1 MTENPEN
8 TDLSQEVN
16 FFSYL
21 LIVLRYWWVVGPATA
36 IGAIGAYFIAQSLP
50 SKYIATCRFE
60 IIQNRVAQLG
70 ENVEDKAY
78 RVKSPLDRHVV
89 LLKSSKLNS
98 LVTKKTLEQHNDIAN
113 IKLQSFA
120 VNASPVRG
128 AEQSMLDISVV
139 SYKKEAAFD
148 YINTLLKD
156 YAKMRVEENKLTS
169 AATREALT
177 KEALSIDEEIVK
189 QNKIILDFKTKN
201 NYVFL
206 STKTEYDKLFV
217 AELFEKANQRQ
228 FELEL
233 LQPKV
238 DKLLEKGKD
247 DNKNFA
253 AVIDALLS
261 NPNASS
267 SGFLLTDIS
276 EWKNRQIVMGSLN
289 AEYDILLKKFR
300 SAHPTM
306 KELKK
311 RIDILATELSAYR
324 QNILDTIVSRME
336 TLKSEK
342 DSYVKRA
349 IEVENSFGNSGS
361 LINELDNMNAKL
373 AQLLELKNT
382 IRAKLITMNEN
393 HDDKYITRIIR
404 EPFANP
410 APIFPNIPK
419 MTVMGAII
427 FNLIS
432 AAIIIFLFMGK
443 TKKYN
448 FSKIIKDYDLPVLS
462 VIPRYPSKEAKKN
475 PFFLNDLPKN
485 SVLAESFR
493 SLRLNIE
500 QKSPGKLILL
510 TSFGPGEGKTSTS
523 LNTALCCSW
532 TDKKILIIDADFR
545 RSTLRKSFPGVTH
558 KGLLDYLK
566 DASTPH
572 IGDYIASNVNGSL
585 DYLPAGHSEEYVT
598 ELIDGKRMEDLLIQL
613 RTMYDL
619 VIFDTAP
626 AVRVVDTVHLAE
638 KTDATVILAR
648 IGKTYPHDIETT
660 IKRLPKNKLIGFVLN
675 DFKQSDVKFSAHNKD
690 STQSY
695 NYGYSYQSY
704 NSKY

>member
-1 MTENPEN
+1 MNNTTETE
-8 TDLSQEVN
+8 LEQEVN
-16 FFSYL
+16 FLSYL
-21 LIVLRYWWVVGPATA
+21 LIVLRYWWIVGPATI
-36 IGAIGAYFIAQSLP
+36 IGALAAYFIAQSLP
-50 SKYIATCRFE
+50 PQFMATCRFE
-60 IIQNRVAQLG
+60 IIQNRVIQLS

-89 LLKSSKLNS
+89 LLKSAKLNS
-98 LVTKKTLEQHNDIAN
+98 SVTKQTLESHSDIAN
-113 IKLQSFA
+113 IKLKKFQ

-139 SYKKEAAFD
+139 SFKKEAAYD
-148 YINTLLKD
+148 YINTLLND
-156 YAKMRVEENKLTS
+156 YAIMRVEENKLTS
-169 AATREALT
+169 AATREALE
-177 KEALSIDEEIVK
+177 KEEKSIEQEIEK
-189 QNKIILDFKTKN
+189 QNQIILDFKTKN

-206 STKTEYDKLFV
+206 STKTEFDKLFV
-217 AELFEKANQRQ
+217 SELFQKANQRQ
-228 FELEL
+228 FEIEL

-238 DKLLEKGKD
+238 DKLIQQGKN

-276 EWKNRQIVMGSLN
+276 EWKTRQITIGSLK
-289 AEYDILLKKFR
+289 AEYDILLKKYR
-300 SAHPTM
+300 PAHPTM
-306 KELKK
+306 KELQK
-311 RIDILATELSAYR
+311 RIDILHTELTAYR

-336 TLKSEK
+336 TLNSEK
-342 DSYVKRA
+342 ESYINRA

-361 LINELDNMNAKL
+361 LLNKLDNMKAKL

-404 EPFANP
+404 EPFVSPNP
-410 APIFPNIPK
+410 ISPNIPK
-419 MTVMGAII
+419 MTAMGAIVC
-427 FNLIS
+427 NLIS
-432 AAIIIFLFMGK
+432 AGIIILLFMGK

-462 VIPRYPSKEAKKN
+462 VIPRYPAKSAKKN

-493 SLRLNIE
+493 TFRLNIE
-500 QKSPGKLILL
+500 QKSEGKLILL

-523 LNTALCCSW
+523 LNIALCCSW

-545 RSTLRKSFPGVTH
+545 RSTLRNSFPNAPH

-566 DASTPH
+566 D
-572 IGDYIASNVNGSL
+572 SNSDIKEFIVDKVSGSL

-598 ELIDGKRMEDLLIQL
+598 ELIDGKRMEDLLISL
-613 RTMYDL
+613 RSMYDL

-638 KTDATVILAR
+638 KTDATVIIAR
-648 IGKTYPHDIETT
+648 VGKTYPHDIENT
-660 IKRLPKNKLIGFVLN
+660 IKRLPKNKLIGFVMN
-675 DFKQSDVKFSAHNKD
+675 DFKQSDVKFSAHNKEA
-690 STQSY
+690 TQSY
-695 NYGYSYQSY
+695 SYGYSYQSY